1 MKKTKI
7 NSEIDRRSFIKLASV
22 AGIGSMVL
30 PIKTWSLG
38 ATRNSRIVSVT
49 DDLATNG
56 LNIDEVVAQTMMDC
70 GIMELAQIWDIGNA
84 WKSLLPG
91 ISTNK
96 IIAIKVN
103 CAAPNLPSH
112 PVVTEAITSSLI
124 KMQFGDSYFPENNII
139 IYERSDYELIN
150 AGFTINDSATGVR
163 CFGTNHSGVGFS
175 SHYYTVNGQN
185 KKISRIVSDMAD
197 YIINLS
203 VLKNHSLSGVT
214 LCLKNHYGTVQDAIT
229 MHSNYCDPWIPAL
242 NAIDPIINKSSVNIV
257 DGLFGIKSGGPG
269 GNPQFAANNFIM
281 STDIVA
287 TDFLSSEL
295 LRENGCTTTNL
306 ATHIATAVTYG
317 LGTNQPSQMDIVEII
332 NPSLM
337 NVLVNQ
343 PNGGES
349 LIPDIIY
356 NIQWE
361 STNLTNVKI
370 EYSTNDGLDWINI
383 IDSIA
388 ANTGHYNWTVP
399 NTPSENCKLRISCI
413 DNPFIN
419 DVSDGVFSIQSSSL
433 IQTFAL
439 NAGFQFISS
448 YIVEEDMNM
457 LIVLEDILND
467 NLVYVRDSE
476 GNMLRKIGPN
486 WINGIG
492 DWTSTEGYLFKL
504 MASESFSMEGGQVP
518 TDTPISLPTGFRF
531 VSFLPTS
538 LMDAMTAFA
547 SIIGDDLV
555 YIRDSEGGM
564 LRKIGPNWV
573 NGIGDANPGEGYLV
587 KMLNPGTLIYP
598 LDGSKSSIINN
609 SKATHFNFIGGNA
622 ADPVYTIYV
631 NGLEIGDEVAAYDG
645 DVLVGAIKISSKN
658 KLLNALPVFSTL
670 TDRQGHVYG
679 NPINLK
685 IYNSNSDE
693 ISDAD
698 FTMENI
704 YNSYVENV
712 YPAEDGKYSIVNITK
727 GSINDA
733 SKSLSIYPN
742 PVQTKTV
749 ISFNLKSKTNT
760 HVWISDL
767 HGRKISTINKS
778 ILSAG
783 DHQFTFDARNLTT
796 GTYLCNFEIN
806 NKHIIRKLIKIF

>member
-7 NSEIDRRSFIKLASV
+7 NPEIDRRSFIKLVSV
-22 AGIGSMVL
+22 AGVGSMVL
-30 PIKTWSLG
+30 PGKIWGSESGK
-38 ATRNSRIVSVT
+38 NSRIVSVT

-70 GIMELAQIWDIGNA
+70 GIMELAQIWDVGSA
-84 WKSLLPG
+84 WKALLPG

-175 SHYYTVNGQN
+175 SHTYPVNGQN

-295 LRENGCTTTNL
+295 LRENGCLTTNN

-332 NPSLM
+332 NPTLM

-388 ANTGHYNWTVP
+388 ANTGHYNWIVP

-413 DNPFIN
+413 DNPYIN

-504 MASESFSMEGGQVP
+504 MASESFSMEGEQVP
-518 TDTPISLPTGFRF
+518 TDTPISLPMGFRF
-531 VSFLPTS
+531 VSYLPIS
-538 LMDAMTAFA
+538 SMDAMTAFA
-547 SIIGDDLV
+547 SIINDDLV

-598 LDGSKSSIINN
+598 LDGSKSSINNN
-609 SKATHFNFIGGNA
+609 SKATHFNFNGGNA

-749 ISFNLKSKTNT
+749 ISFNLKSETNT
-760 HVWISDL
+760 HVWISDI
-767 HGRKISTINKS
+767 HGKKISTLNKAK
-778 ILSAG
+778 LSVG

-796 GTYLCNFEIN
+796 GTYLCNFEFKN
-806 NKHIIRKLIKIF
+806 QHIVKKLIKK